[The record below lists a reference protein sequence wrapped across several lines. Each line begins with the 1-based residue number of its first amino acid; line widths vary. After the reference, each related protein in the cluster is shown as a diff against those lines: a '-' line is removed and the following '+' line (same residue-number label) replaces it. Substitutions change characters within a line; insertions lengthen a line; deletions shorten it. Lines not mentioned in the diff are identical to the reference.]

1 MTLAFTVS
9 RFAFRRIFGL
19 CSLLL
24 LLFFLVCC
32 VSANEVHAKKGVV
45 STRSELASQ
54 AGVDAM
60 QKGGNAID
68 AIVASAFALA
78 VTYPSAGNLGG
89 GGFIVFRQHDGST

>member
-1 MTLAFTVS
+1 MNLSVIIS
-9 RFAFRRIFGL
+9 RFLGKKTLGL
-19 CSLLL
+19 GSLLL
-24 LLFFLVCC
+24 LLFFQLCC
-32 VSANEVHAKKGVV
+32 VSANEVHAKGGVV

-54 AGVDAM
+54 AGVDVM

-89 GGFIVFRQHDGST
+89 